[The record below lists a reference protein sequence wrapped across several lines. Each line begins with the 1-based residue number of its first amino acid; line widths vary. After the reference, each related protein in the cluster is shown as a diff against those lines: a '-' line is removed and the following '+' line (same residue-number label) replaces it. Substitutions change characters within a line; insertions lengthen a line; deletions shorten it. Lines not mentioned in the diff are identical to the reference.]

1 MVTAEQI
8 RRVALSLPRT
18 TEGLVRD
25 RVKFRVG
32 RIVYLSISPDET
44 TMGFG
49 YPKEQREALIASDP
63 VKFLMPGKVDL
74 RYHWAVAR
82 LAEIDRVEMA
92 ELVLDAWCIVVSAK
106 ASASYLV
113 QLPSNW
119 AEVVFDADPPAGP
132 ATPG

>member
-1 MVTAEQI
+1 MATTEQV

-32 RIVYLSISPDET
+32 PIVYLAISPDDT
-44 TMGFG
+44 RLGFG

-63 VKFLMPGKVDL
+63 VKFSLPGKADL
-74 RYHWAVAR
+74 RYHWAVAQ
-82 LAEIDRVEMA
+82 LAELDRVELA

-106 ASASYLV
+106 TSAAYLA
-113 QLPSNW
+113 QLPEDWSS
-119 AEVVFDADPPAGP
+119 AVYRD
-132 ATPG
+132 